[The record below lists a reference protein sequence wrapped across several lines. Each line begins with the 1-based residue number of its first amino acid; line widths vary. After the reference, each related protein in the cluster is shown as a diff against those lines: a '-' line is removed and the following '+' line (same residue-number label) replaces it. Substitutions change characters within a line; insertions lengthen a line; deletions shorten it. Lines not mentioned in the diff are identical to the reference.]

1 MPEYKKENPH
11 LFAFFSTGAALD
23 GVSGNGLPSWAQTF
37 ANASAVAVLAFL
49 FLLNLTQVCIYRSAA
64 PAAGTGSA
72 AAPGSFLAA
81 NPAVSLLGLLL
92 FINILRVRR
101 KC

>member
-1 MPEYKKENPH
+1 MPEYNKENPH

-49 FLLNLTQVCIYRSAA
+49 FLLNLTQ
-64 PAAGTGSA
+64 
-72 AAPGSFLAA
+72 
-81 NPAVSLLGLLL
+81 
-92 FINILRVRR
+92 
-101 KC
+101 